1 MSISNAEQSG
11 NISISDVF
19 VGVPGEFCV
28 CYTTDV
34 TLTLDKRRKVKDTD
48 IQALMKKGS
57 KKHPAYSTIN
67 NSAIYYILDDNKR
80 VINPIGK
87 NTSKLTAKI
96 CYMMA
101 ENNFLDFISKI
112 LNELGIKHMIFLS
125 ASLAEMNYL
134 LPPDVRDRY
143 ALLADIGYIST
154 SVMLGQ
160 GDGLLFLNSFSMG
173 GGHITGDLYQVLKI
187 PFGEAESIKRKLV
200 LNWQTHEND
209 TYEVMGK
216 EFINTYSARAVNEI
230 AEARIEVIANYI
242 QKCIDKC
249 EYEFPDYLPLYV
261 TGGGLCYIKG
271 IKDFLSKKLGRKV
284 EIIAPG
290 LAQNNR
296 PDYSS
301 EISLLDVA
309 LSQQENNYKLIYF
322 ERW

>member
-1 MSISNAEQSG
+1 
-11 NISISDVF
+11 
-19 VGVPGEFCV
+19 
-28 CYTTDV
+28 
-34 TLTLDKRRKVKDTD
+34 
-48 IQALMKKGS
+48 
-57 KKHPAYSTIN
+57 
-67 NSAIYYILDDNKR
+67 
-80 VINPIGK
+80 
-87 NTSKLTAKI
+87 
-96 CYMMA
+96 
-101 ENNFLDFISKI
+101 
-112 LNELGIKHMIFLS
+112 
-125 ASLAEMNYL
+125 
-134 LPPDVRDRY
+134 
-143 ALLADIGYIST
+143 
-154 SVMLGQ
+154 
-160 GDGLLFLNSFSMG
+160 MG

-200 LNWQTHEND
+200 LNWQAHEND

-216 EFINTYSARAVNEI
+216 EFINTYSAKAVNEI

-271 IKDFLSKKLGRKV
+271 IKDLLSKKLGRKV
-284 EIIAPG
+284 EIVAPG